1 MNFLPRVNN
10 KGKKRDGDDV
20 MIDRRL
26 LGAGACAAAL
36 LLTLAASGAGKAPP
50 PEDPPAVEAA
60 EPSPEAFT
68 FVVRER
74 GGRVCVFLEGFDT
87 QPDIVTEISVEGLP
101 AADRELLA
109 AGMTVEGREAILRLL
124 EDLGS

>member
-1 MNFLPRVNN
+1 
-10 KGKKRDGDDV
+10 

-36 LLTLAASGAGKAPP
+36 ILTLAAGGAGEAPP
-50 PEDPPAVEAA
+50 PAGTAAVEAA
-60 EPSPEAFT
+60 EPSPEEFSV
-68 FVVRER
+68 VVRER
-74 GGRVCVFLEGFDT
+74 GGAVCVFLAGYDA
-87 QPDIVTEISVEGLP
+87 QPAIVTEISVEALP

-109 AGMTVEGREAILRLL
+109 AGMTVEGREALLRLL